1 MKKFRYTVHNI
12 VGHPIM
18 EIFYLL
24 GMRKIAMWIHD
35 VTLPK
40 DWKIDYENSW
50 DAGEMD
56 EE

>member
-1 MKKFRYTVHNI
+1 MKKFRYTIHNI

-40 DWKIDYENSW
+40 DWEIDYENSW